1 MVVGLIL
8 CYAFGSVWFLVVY
21 TRASGA
27 MAMATVLA
35 KCVIPF
41 LIPDALK
48 IALAAL
54 LVRRLQGHL
63 PGIN

>member
-1 MVVGLIL
+1 
-8 CYAFGSVWFLVVY
+8 
-21 TRASGA
+21 
-27 MAMATVLA
+27 MATVLA